1 MFSGAGTAPLPNGWR
16 PAARPSSGPLV
27 AADPTS
33 RARPRRRSFRGRDAR
48 LPPRPGDG
56 REVAQRQ
63 TGHQRL
69 EGLVDRDV
77 LLAGPALEAGA
88 LDRLALADDLVDEI
102 GVVVAEEGPD
112 RVQARL
118 GQRLEE
124 GAVVACFCAH
134 PPVRLP
140 TTSPT
145 VLPTSPPLLSP
156 PPPPPTLFVT
166 SVGTVV
172 TSVGTVGVL
181 VGTWTSGSCV
191 LLVLPP
197 PPLWSDAPPP
207 PSAWIDFCRGPA
219 SSAPPEAFG
228 FAAAACCVAP
238 APAPA
243 AAVAGAVGVVLVAPG
258 VVAVVLAGLRVV
270 DRLVAARV
278 GDAATV
284 VARPGADRAATGAE
298 ELVESSSPSEDRPA
312 GPTARTAPVFCE
324 VTAPAPPPATAIVA
338 AVATALV
345 QPAAAGSNCVAL
357 ADQWA
362 SAPAWCEPSPPPAP
376 PRPSRRFWRKNGIGS
391 QAAIFAPT
399 PVLAGMTSPSP
410 AE

>member
-16 PAARPSSGPLV
+16 PAARPASGPLV

-33 RARPRRRSFRGRDAR
+33 RARPRRRSFRERDAR
-48 LPPRPGDG
+48 RPPRPGHG

-63 TGHQRL
+63 TRHQRL

-102 GVVVAEEGPD
+102 GVVVAEEGAD

-124 GAVVACFCAH
+124 GAIVACFSAH

-145 VLPTSPPLLSP
+145 VLPTSPVLLS

-181 VGTWTSGSCV
+181 VGTWTS
-191 LLVLPP
+191 
-197 PPLWSDAPPP
+197 
-207 PSAWIDFCRGPA
+207 
-219 SSAPPEAFG
+219 
-228 FAAAACCVAP
+228 
-238 APAPA
+238 
-243 AAVAGAVGVVLVAPG
+243 
-258 VVAVVLAGLRVV
+258 
-270 DRLVAARV
+270 
-278 GDAATV
+278 
-284 VARPGADRAATGAE
+284 
-298 ELVESSSPSEDRPA
+298 
-312 GPTARTAPVFCE
+312 
-324 VTAPAPPPATAIVA
+324 
-338 AVATALV
+338 
-345 QPAAAGSNCVAL
+345 
-357 ADQWA
+357 
-362 SAPAWCEPSPPPAP
+362 
-376 PRPSRRFWRKNGIGS
+376 
-391 QAAIFAPT
+391 
-399 PVLAGMTSPSP
+399 
-410 AE
+410 